1 MSSAAPSANV
11 LRAILASGGACFILD
26 GIAAM
31 ALFGLKGAKPH
42 RVWQGVAGALLGPG
56 SFDRG
61 NFAVVLGVLLHL
73 LVAFTAA
80 AVFVL
85 ASRQIP
91 WLIDHAIPAG
101 MMYGVAVWVVMNFV
115 VIPLSAMPKR
125 PFNLTLAASQLL
137 IHIFIVGLSISLP
150 ARHFLR

>member
-1 MSSAAPSANV
+1 MNPAALSANV
-11 LRAILASGGACFILD
+11 VRAILASGSACFILD

-31 ALFGLKGAKPH
+31 TLFALKGVKPH

-61 NFAVVLGVLLHL
+61 NFAVALGVFLHF

-85 ASRQIP
+85 ASRHVP